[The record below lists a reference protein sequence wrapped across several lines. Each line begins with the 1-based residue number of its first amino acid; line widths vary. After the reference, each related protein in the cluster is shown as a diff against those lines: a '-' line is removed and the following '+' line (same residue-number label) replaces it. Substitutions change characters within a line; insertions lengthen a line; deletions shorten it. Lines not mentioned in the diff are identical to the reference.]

1 MTWGDFKEKLERAG
15 LTVGLFAEMVGVS
28 KGSIYTWSNRKIPYW
43 VESWLDNY
51 IRANEY
57 QELIFELILALDALY
72 KSLKKTI
79 SSIDKFVNDPQK
91 FNDFLKTS
99 NQALNTLEDLIN
111 ELKDFATKKMEKIEK
126 AEKLKKIY

>member
-79 SSIDKFVNDPQK
+79 SYTRKKLHRVFHRLFSRS
-91 FNDFLKTS
+91 L
-99 NQALNTLEDLIN
+99 ALLVLH
-111 ELKDFATKKMEKIEK
+111 KIQP
-126 AEKLKKIY
+126 